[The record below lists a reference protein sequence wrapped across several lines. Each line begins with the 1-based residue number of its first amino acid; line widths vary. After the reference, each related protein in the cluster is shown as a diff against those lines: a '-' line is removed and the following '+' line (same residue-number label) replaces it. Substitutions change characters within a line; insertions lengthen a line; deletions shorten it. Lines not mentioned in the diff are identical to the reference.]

1 MPSEDARELLQNR
14 QTYSFQKIDGFVVLP
29 HDNVVLEDDI
39 SVGERVGVF
48 ALPDGKYFLSKDP
61 EGLLIENISK
71 AYIFFETTDITVEE
85 K

>member
-14 QTYSFQKIDGFVVLP
+14 QTYSFQKIDGFVVLS
-29 HDNVVLEDDI
+29 HDDVVLEDDI

>member
-29 HDNVVLEDDI
+29 HDNVVLEDNI